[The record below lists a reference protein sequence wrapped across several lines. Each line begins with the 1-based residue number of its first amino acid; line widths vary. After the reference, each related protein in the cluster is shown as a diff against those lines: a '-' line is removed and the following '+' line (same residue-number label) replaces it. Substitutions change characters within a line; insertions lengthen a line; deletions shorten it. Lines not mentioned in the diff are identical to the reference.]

1 MEDRQLRVIEQLAA
15 KMQLGQG
22 DIMRMANEIH
32 GTEIPTLF
40 DLSRSEADKL
50 IVYIEQ
56 LQEVG
61 CY

>member
-22 DIMRMANEIH
+22 EIMRMANEIA
-32 GTEIPTLF
+32 GQELSTLF
-40 DLSRSEADKL
+40 NLTRAEADKL

-61 CY
+61 C